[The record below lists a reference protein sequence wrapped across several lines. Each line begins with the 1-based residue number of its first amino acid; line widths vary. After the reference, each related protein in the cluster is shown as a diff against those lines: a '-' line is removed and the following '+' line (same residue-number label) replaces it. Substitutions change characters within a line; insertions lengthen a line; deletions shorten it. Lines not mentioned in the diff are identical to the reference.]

1 MVCVYIS
8 KWQTKVVCVCM
19 CVHAGNNLS
28 DVLSLFFNSY
38 NSFWKGSADHFHFAD
53 EEITVQRS

>member
-1 MVCVYIS
+1 M
-8 KWQTKVVCVCM
+8 CM